1 MANSVINLMEKMQ
14 NYKVADGMKPV
25 MVMVLVQILFAGMNI
40 LYKLVAEDGMNFTI
54 LIAYRMMFAAAF
66 MLPLALGFERL

>member
-40 LYKLVAEDGMNFTI
+40 LYKLVADDGMNFTI

-66 MLPLALGFERL
+66 MLPLALVFERL